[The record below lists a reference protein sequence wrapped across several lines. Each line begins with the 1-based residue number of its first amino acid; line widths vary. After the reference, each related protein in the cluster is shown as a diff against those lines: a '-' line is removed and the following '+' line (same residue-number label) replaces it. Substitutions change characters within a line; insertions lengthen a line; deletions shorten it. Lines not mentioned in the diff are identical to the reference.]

1 MTYRCRNT
9 RRFFL
14 DNAINVEV
22 LPYLTE
28 ADLES
33 MGVRLG
39 HRKRMLRAIAALGE
53 VAPPAPAPPPARSTD
68 TAERRQL
75 TLMFIDLVDS
85 TGLAARID
93 PEDLR
98 ELIDAYHRRTAELVA
113 RFQGYVA
120 RYMGDGIL
128 VYFGYPRAA
137 EGDVE
142 RAVRAGLAIVGD
154 TALQA
159 GRQRP
164 PLRVGIETGMVIV
177 EETPIMTRGHDRA
190 LGSSAPDKE

>member
-1 MTYRCRNT
+1 
-9 RRFFL
+9 
-14 DNAINVEV
+14 
-22 LPYLTE
+22 
-28 ADLES
+28 

-137 EGDVE
+137 EGDV
-142 RAVRAGLAIVGD
+142 
-154 TALQA
+154 
-159 GRQRP
+159 
-164 PLRVGIETGMVIV
+164 
-177 EETPIMTRGHDRA
+177 
-190 LGSSAPDKE
+190 

>member
-1 MTYRCRNT
+1 MEITAWLRDLSLPEYQEV
-9 RRFFL
+9 FL

-93 PEDLR
+93 PKDLR

-137 EGDVE
+137 EGDV
-142 RAVRAGLAIVGD
+142 
-154 TALQA
+154 
-159 GRQRP
+159 
-164 PLRVGIETGMVIV
+164 
-177 EETPIMTRGHDRA
+177 
-190 LGSSAPDKE
+190 